1 MMKKQKLSY
10 MLPLVLVW
18 MSLAIYFYTND
29 VDAFILFMIL
39 PPLLGIIL
47 YISIKTKYVVLTM
60 FFSLSFVSHAINPA
74 FFFLNRAN
82 YAYDGWGAVKD
93 FSFDLSEFIP
103 IYRDMYLLLI
113 CIFIFTIVLNKLFN
127 DAPSKTALMNK
138 STKSAHC
145 PDISERQVDITKRS
159 KNKRG
164 IYSLLICLFI
174 FFVVVP
180 LNLFMYTNGIGI
192 STIDPKRLPM
202 KLVGITFYLRNYIVP
217 IIITYLYYRAR
228 RTNILTALILL
239 YGMLVG
245 ILSLSKG
252 NVILT
257 ILPVVLFSI
266 IDNKK
271 MRLYF
276 SILYAIF
283 LYSMVSWA
291 RQFVFISSVG
301 SIEMMENIF
310 SNLIESDFIGVQMLV
325 TFLNA
330 FSDRLYGA
338 QSVVLAYQSNIDDNI
353 AEIFNFFLARTGNL
367 PDIILN
373 DLFGLH
379 FTGGEAFGVGI
390 GYLPTLILLANKNL
404 VLLILL
410 ALVTAI
416 YLTISEIIITK
427 YISGDHVIN
436 MVGYPLGFLMIFYLY
451 DSFMGK
457 FYFIFMLSLVGLVLL
472 KFLPTHKRFF
482 KKPEI
487 TLREAQD
494 ERCSG

>member
-1 MMKKQKLSY
+1 MIKEQKLSY
-10 MLPLVLVW
+10 MLPLMLMW
-18 MSLAIYFYTND
+18 MYLSIYFYAND
-29 VDAFILFMIL
+29 ADAFILFMIL

-60 FFSLSFVSHAINPA
+60 FFSLAFVSHAINPA

-93 FSFDLSEFIP
+93 FSFDLSDFFP

-113 CIFIFTIVLNKLFN
+113 YIFIFTVLLNKLFN
-127 DAPSKTALMNK
+127 NNAPSKTAVMNK
-138 STKSAHC
+138 SAKSVHC
-145 PDISERQVDITKRS
+145 SDTSERQMVITKRS
-159 KNKRG
+159 KSKKG

-192 STIDPKRLPM
+192 STIDPKRLPF

-217 IIITYLYYRAR
+217 IIITYLYYRSR
-228 RTNILTALILL
+228 RTNMLTALILL

-257 ILPVVLFSI
+257 ILPVVLFSL

-276 SILYAIF
+276 SLLYAIF

-301 SIEMMENIF
+301 SIEMIENVF
-310 SNLIESDFIGVQMLV
+310 SNLIENDFIGWQMIV

-330 FSDRLYGA
+330 FSERLYGA
-338 QSVVLAYQSNIDDNI
+338 QSAVLAYQSDIDDNI

-367 PDIILN
+367 PDILLN

-379 FTGGEAFGVGI
+379 FTGGEAFGV
-390 GYLPTLILLANKNL
+390 
-404 VLLILL
+404 
-410 ALVTAI
+410 
-416 YLTISEIIITK
+416 
-427 YISGDHVIN
+427 
-436 MVGYPLGFLMIFYLY
+436 
-451 DSFMGK
+451 
-457 FYFIFMLSLVGLVLL
+457 
-472 KFLPTHKRFF
+472 
-482 KKPEI
+482 
-487 TLREAQD
+487 
-494 ERCSG
+494 

>member
-1 MMKKQKLSY
+1 MMKKQQLSY
-10 MLPLVLVW
+10 MWPLVSMW
-18 MSLAIYFYTND
+18 MFLSIYFYAND

-93 FSFDLSEFIP
+93 FTFDLSEFFP
-103 IYRDMYLLLI
+103 IYRDVYLLLI
-113 CIFIFTIVLNKLFN
+113 CIFIFTILLNKLFN
-127 DAPSKTALMNK
+127 NAPSKTALMSK
-138 STKSAHC
+138 STKSVHC
-145 PDISERQVDITKRS
+145 PDTSERQVVITKRS
-159 KNKRG
+159 KSKKG

-174 FFVVVP
+174 FFFVVP

-192 STIDPKRLPM
+192 STIDPKRLPF

-217 IIITYLYYRAR
+217 TIITYLYYRSR
-228 RTNILTALILL
+228 RTNILTALILF

-257 ILPVVLFSI
+257 ILPVVLFSF

-301 SIEMMENIF
+301 SIEMIENIF
-310 SNLIESDFIGVQMLV
+310 SNLIENDFIGWQLIV
-325 TFLNA
+325 TFLNT
-330 FSDRLYGA
+330 FSERLYGA
-338 QSVVLAYQSNIDDNI
+338 QSAVLAYQSNVDDNI
-353 AEIFNFFLARTGNL
+353 TEIFNFLLARRGNL
-367 PDIILN
+367 PDILLN

-427 YISGDHVIN
+427 YISGHRVIN
-436 MVGYPLGFLMIFYLY
+436 MVGYPLGFFMVFYLY

-457 FYFIFMLSLVGLVLL
+457 FYFIIMVSLIGLLLL
-472 KFLPTHKRFF
+472 KILTKHHTRLFLKRSQRLIVLPS
-482 KKPEI
+482 K
-487 TLREAQD
+487 
-494 ERCSG
+494 